1 VAQARIAPEAN
12 IKPKREISMMNDDR
26 HLDGLFSRYRA
37 ACPDPEASPEF
48 MPKLWA
54 RIEGPR
60 SFSFVFQRLG
70 RLLLTS
76 SAATCLLF
84 VALNMAPHPAVP
96 VTRTGYATYTDALS
110 STDNMLEHTY
120 YSAESSPPVNSVPPE
135 YEQ

>member
-1 VAQARIAPEAN
+1 M
-12 IKPKREISMMNDDR
+12 SNDDR
-26 HLDGLFSRYRA
+26 HLDLLLARYRT
-37 ACPDPEASPEF
+37 ACPDPGVSPEF

-70 RLLLTS
+70 RFLLTG

-84 VALNMAPHPAVP
+84 AALNMVPHPAIP
-96 VTRTGYATYTDALS
+96 ITHTGYASYTDALS
-110 STDNMLEHTY
+110 ADNTIEHTY
-120 YSAESSPPVNSVPPE
+120 YSAESSPPANSVPPD

>member
-1 VAQARIAPEAN
+1 MP
-12 IKPKREISMMNDDR
+12 NDD
-26 HLDGLFSRYRA
+26 HQLDVLFARYRA
-37 ACPDPEASPEF
+37 ACPEPDASPEF

-70 RLLLTS
+70 RFLLTG

-84 VALNMAPHPAVP
+84 LALNMMPHSTVSAA
-96 VTRTGYATYTDALS
+96 RTGYASYTDALS
-110 STDNMLEHTY
+110 ADGAVEHTY
-120 YSAESSPPVNSVPPE
+120 YSAESTPPVNSVPPD

>member
-1 VAQARIAPEAN
+1 M
-12 IKPKREISMMNDDR
+12 ISDDR
-26 HLDGLFSRYRA
+26 HLDLLFSRYRA
-37 ACPDPEASPEF
+37 ACPDPDVSPEF

-60 SFSFVFQRLG
+60 SFSIVFQRLG
-70 RLLLTS
+70 RLLLTT

-84 VALNMAPHPAVP
+84 LALNMAPYTAVS
-96 VTRTGYATYTDALS
+96 VARTGYASYTDALS

-120 YSAESSPPVNSVPPE
+120 YSAEFVPPVNSVPPE

>member
-1 VAQARIAPEAN
+1 MHFDAVEDADA
-12 IKPKREISMMNDDR
+12 
-26 HLDGLFSRYRA
+26 GLFIVLVPVVA
-37 ACPDPEASPEF
+37 LVLDPEPDPEPEPDPSPEF

-60 SFSFVFQRLG
+60 SFSFVFQRLS

-76 SAATCLLF
+76 STAMCLLF

-120 YSAESSPPVNSVPPE
+120 YSAESSPPLNSVPPE